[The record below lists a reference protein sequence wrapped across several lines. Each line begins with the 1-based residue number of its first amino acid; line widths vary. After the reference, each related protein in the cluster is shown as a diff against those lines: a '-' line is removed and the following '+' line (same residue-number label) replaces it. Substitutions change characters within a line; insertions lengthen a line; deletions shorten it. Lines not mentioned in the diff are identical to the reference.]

1 MLIPSVSSYKL
12 KATLRGSKPPIDRT
26 VLVPDDITFEDL
38 ASILEIAMCW
48 SGRKECA
55 FKIPR
60 ERSLICSRGW
70 DSPDLHPLIDYRG
83 LPLAEFENRSIR
95 FLYGETEMWVL
106 DIKFQKPVDDAP
118 DHPVLKKAR
127 GMAPPEDVNGLHG
140 YYRLFGEDSYS
151 EGWAGHEEPMDAV
164 LFEDINRCFSEAW
177 FRSPPV
183 DRKPLDPNTMKVM
196 ATALLDP
203 SSHYVFDKQD
213 RKVLPIGDGRG
224 ELSEAEAERD
234 KARYIPLAP
243 PSHGFPFS
251 RASQLRERIRYD
263 GAGGDVEAY
272 QRFVMGLKGQD
283 RVDFDTVMLDASLNE
298 MEEWA
303 YDNRFQIDREGFYVR
318 NPEVFARRVEGG
330 VMDILTRAKRVNIEH
345 KVRDEVV
352 LCPRCA
358 TPCRGWL
365 DKSQTPCSIAGT
377 EVYPMVIV
385 CENCGRSTTLRYQ
398 NDGFNKGFT
407 YPDAQG
413 PASYM
418 EDAVRLY
425 ALVASEKDS
434 VKKASL
440 SVDLAGAYWRTRD
453 MDLVRRALGR
463 IPTGKPSRGGLSKL
477 DADVRLRMAALWYHA
492 GGEPK
497 EVKQMIRNLKRS
509 VDSMNGP
516 YAALFAACCCRDSK
530 GRDECTRMYRRVLGI
545 AGSCEP
551 DDYMAIYSKY
561 LASVYAF
568 QCVDDLKNEVVSE
581 MVSMSRH
588 LADIME
594 SKGFPSDW
602 DFLFSAVFHD
612 TMRMYSIMRSPDG
625 SELSSEMLRRFC
637 SDKFEP
643 HGGLYATIAYASAAF
658 LLGIGKDVER
668 VKELLKDIEDII
680 VATADNGPFTVDRSM
695 IAIIVYNALGG
706 ERGIPSDVAFRTAMS
721 LKMDQDGIL
730 DLMELYIR
738 AFAGKKSPE
747 SMIEE
752 LKGAMIMMDRI
763 VLDEIAEDPFD
774 PIMMWNDMIIRPF
787 FSGGAR

>member
-1 MLIPSVSSYKL
+1 MSSYKL

-38 ASILEIAMCW
+38 ASILEIVMCW

-70 DSPDLHPLIDYRG
+70 NPLDLCPLIDYRG
-83 LPLAEFENRSIR
+83 VPLAEFENRSIR

-164 LFEDINRCFSEAW
+164 LFDDINRRFSKAW

-183 DRKPLDPNTMKVM
+183 DGKPLDPNTMKVM

-203 SSHYVFDKQD
+203 SSHYIFDKQD

-224 ELSEAEAERD
+224 ELSEAEADRD
-234 KARYIPLAP
+234 KSRYIPLAP
-243 PSHGFPFS
+243 PTHGFPFS
-251 RASQLRERIRYD
+251 RASQLRERIRY
-263 GAGGDVEAY
+263 AGESGDVEAY

-283 RVDFDTVMLDASLNE
+283 RVDFDTVMFDAGLNE
-298 MEEWA
+298 LEEWA

-330 VMDILTRAKRVNIEH
+330 VMDILTRAKGANIEH

-358 TPCRGWL
+358 TPCKGWL
-365 DKSQTPCSIAGT
+365 DRSQTPCSIAGT

-385 CENCGRSTTLRYQ
+385 CEKCGRSTTLRYQ

-425 ALVASEKDS
+425 ARVASEKDP
-434 VKKASL
+434 VRKASL

-463 IPTGKPSRGGLSKL
+463 IPTEKQSRGGLSKL
-477 DADVRLRMAALWYHA
+477 DSEARLRIAALWYHA
-492 GGEPK
+492 RGEPK
-497 EVKQMIRNLKRS
+497 EIKQMIRNLKRS

-516 YAALFAACCCRDSK
+516 YAALFTACCCRESK
-530 GRDECTRMYRRVLGI
+530 GRDECIRMYRRVLEI
-545 AGSCEP
+545 VGSCEP

-561 LASVYAF
+561 LASIHAF
-568 QCVDDLKNEVVSE
+568 QCADDLKDEVVSD
-581 MVSMSRH
+581 MASTARH

-612 TMRMYSIMRSPDG
+612 TMRMYSKMGSHDG
-625 SELSSEMLRRFC
+625 SELSSEMLHRFC
-637 SDKFEP
+637 SDIFEP

-658 LLGIGKDVER
+658 LLRIGKDLER

-680 VATADNGPFTVDRSM
+680 VSTADNGPFTVDRSI

-706 ERGIPSDVAFRTAMS
+706 ERGISSDVAFRTAMS
-721 LKMDQDGIL
+721 LEMNQNGIL

-763 VLDEIAEDPFD
+763 TMDEIAEDPFD

-787 FSGGAR
+787 FSGRAW